1 MRWALSLSRMRI
13 VAPSPRWVGR
23 VVMRRSTRRSS
34 IVMLTRPSWGTRFSA
49 MLRSLMI
56 LTREI
61 TALTI
66 RLGTCAASRST
77 PSTRKRTRISSSP
90 GSKWTS
96 EAPSPTAWP
105 RML

>member
-1 MRWALSLSRMRI
+1 MI
-13 VAPSPRWVGR
+13 
-23 VVMRRSTRRSS
+23 RRSTRRFSTET
-34 IVMLTRPSWGTRFSA
+34 LTRPSWGTRFSA

-56 LTREI
+56 FTREI

-66 RLGTCAASRST
+66 RFGTWAASRRT

-90 GSKWTS
+90 GSKWMS

-105 RML
+105 RTL